1 MKKYLFLLIVLLFGT
16 VSLLS
21 LIRCTEAKK
30 KNAKP
35 YEAGF
40 KIFHSVDTSRI
51 YRPGTDST
59 NYLHH
64 RPLDIDI
71 WYPAKFSET
80 DSAIVFRD
88 ILGLLET
95 RANYYTD
102 SKMGNGIT
110 LQIAQSLCNGFK
122 CSDTTKLLNF
132 RTATVKN
139 ALAIDEKFPLIIYL
153 CAYNGMSFE
162 NFTLFEDLA
171 KRGFVVASISSIGRF
186 PGDMTMKKEDLM
198 EQVNDAIAS
207 INILKKNS
215 NIDFS
220 KIGIIG
226 YSWGG
231 LAGAVLAGKIT
242 NAACLV
248 SLDGSEFHHYG
259 EAKDENADFNN
270 TRYSPEFNNLH
281 LSQPYLRLESSPL
294 THNDKEDSAYNFS
307 EKLTGE
313 KSIFKIDSTE
323 HEDFSCLSDIVRAS
337 GNCKGN
343 QYFSTISKLTIGF
356 LEKYLKNSD
365 SFPEI
370 VTQEMGKT
378 ISRK

>member
-1 MKKYLFLLIVLLFGT
+1 MRNI
-16 VSLLS
+16 LLS
-21 LIRCTEAKK
+21 LTLLLLLSCSESI
-30 KNAKP
+30 KNTP
-35 YEAGF
+35 TIYEAGF
-40 KIFHSVDTSRI
+40 KIIHSVDTSRI

-59 NYLHH
+59 NYLHY
-64 RPLDIDI
+64 RCIDIDI
-71 WYPAKFSET
+71 WYPAKFSQK
-80 DSAIVFRD
+80 DSPIAFRD

-122 CSDTTKLLNF
+122 CSDTKKLLKL

-139 ALAIDEKFPLIIYL
+139 APAIDEKFPLIIYL

-162 NFTLFEDLA
+162 NFTLFEELA
-171 KRGFVVASISSIGRF
+171 KKGFVVASISSIGRF

-198 EQVNDAIAS
+198 EQVNDAVAS
-207 INILKKNS
+207 LNVLKRNS

-220 KIGIIG
+220 KIGIVG

-231 LAGAVLAGKIT
+231 LAGSVLAGKIA
-242 NAACLV
+242 NATCLV
-248 SLDGSEFHHYG
+248 SLDGSEFHRYG
-259 EAKDENADFNN
+259 AVKDENVDFNH
-270 TRYSPEFNNLH
+270 TRYSPEFTNMS
-281 LSQPYLRLESSPL
+281 LSLPYLRLESSPL
-294 THNDKEDSAYNFS
+294 THNDKEDSVYNFS

-313 KSIFKIDSTE
+313 KSIYKIDSTQ
-323 HEDFSCLSDIVRAS
+323 HEDFSCLSEMVMAS
-337 GNCKGN
+337 GNCKGH
-343 QYFSTISKLTIGF
+343 QYFHTISKLTIGF
-356 LEKYLKNSD
+356 LEKYLKNSS

-370 VTQEMGKT
+370 VSHEMGKT